1 MTNFLC
7 LLSHTLLV
15 SKLQLSSASIVSLAP
30 SPSGAAQYYNLGEC
44 NYGGRVTDGQ
54 DRRCLMSML
63 GMYYSISCVEDDNY
77 KFSDSGEYFAPP
89 HGEYESYINYI
100 KSLPIDP
107 LPEVFGLHENAD
119 IARQQAETQLLFDSV
134 LITLPRASGGAGDSP
149 QDVVERMAADLLQ
162 KIPGVFDNLAV
173 AKVGF
178 QIEQLISFLLVSQSE

>member
-1 MTNFLC
+1 MGRKNILLPATVKFSAWKWTDKYKCIRIKWSDLEVIQIRLPAEAPYCLQAPFAALAWTSIQGSRVGPLC
-7 LLSHTLLV
+7 S
-15 SKLQLSSASIVSLAP
+15 
-30 SPSGAAQYYNLGEC
+30 
-44 NYGGRVTDGQ
+44 
-54 DRRCLMSML
+54 
-63 GMYYSISCVEDDNY
+63 
-77 KFSDSGEYFAPP
+77 SDSGEYFAPP

-162 KIPGVFDNLAV
+162 KIPGVFDNLEV

-178 QIEQLISFLLVSQSE
+178 QNKHLVSFLLVSQSENSSFDNL